1 MQRAQHCQWVKFIVS
16 EILFDFIENA
26 LIYVAIFQC
35 FSERLQREKEI
46 VEERAERRMEI
57 LKNLVNRTVE
67 EMDAVSTDENAA
79 KVNADGCNNIKE

>member
-1 MQRAQHCQWVKFIVS
+1 MQRAQDCQWVKFIIS

-26 LIYVAIFQC
+26 LIYVVIFQC

-79 KVNADGCNNIKE
+79 KVNADVCNNIKE